1 LRTVACATGVC
12 AAFLVWASSCFAYSF
27 GPTVT
32 ATGPEQTVFD
42 WSAQACQQ
50 LDIPDEPAR
59 AFRDS
64 TGRVQLLASHYITR
78 RFIGPDL
85 NSVQHSCSILLSSVR
100 NAEPAAFND
109 KVWVAS
115 PYTRNGRTIYALLN
129 DEYQGWTH
137 PNMCDPSYSSSTPL
151 RCWYNAITFASSK
164 NNGNSYEIAP
174 LSGRIVASLPYPYQ
188 SGPGPYGYFQPSNIV
203 YNAADSYYYVMVAS
217 YAQYQDQAEGAC
229 LLRTKT
235 PGNSAS
241 WLAWDGSAFSV
252 SFVNPYASPGTPS
265 TGHVCAP
272 VAVDRI
278 GTMTSS
284 LTYNTY
290 FGKYMLVGTETL
302 YNPKTGKNVSG
313 FFYSLSSDLITWGPA
328 RLLMTANFPWA
339 YTCTK
344 ASEKPVYD
352 PSVLDPN
359 STSRNFETT
368 GQTMNLY
375 YVRANFNGCS
385 WGLDRDLVR
394 IPIKFIVG
402 GTAPTSSVARPSDV
416 TPQSSTAP
424 APSAAAAPPGDSTA
438 TDSPPPNSDS
448 PGG

>member
-1 LRTVACATGVC
+1 MKPRTSSIRLRIWLRTVACATGAC
-12 AAFLVWASSCFAYSF
+12 AALLVLASSCLAYSF

-32 ATGPEQTVFD
+32 STGPEQTVFD
-42 WSAQACQQ
+42 WSRDACQQ

-78 RFIGPDL
+78 RFIGTDL

-100 NAEPAAFND
+100 NGEPAAFND

-137 PNMCDPSYSSSTPL
+137 PNMCDPSYSSSAPL

-164 NNGNSYEIAP
+164 NSGNSYEIAP

-217 YAQYQDQAEGAC
+217 YAHYQDQAEGAC
-229 LLRTKT
+229 LLRTRT

-241 WLAWDGSAFSV
+241 WLAWDGTGFTV
-252 SFVNPYASPGTPS
+252 SFVNPYASPGT

-313 FFYSLSSDLITWGPA
+313 FFYSLSSDLLTWGPA
-328 RLLMTANFPWA
+328 RLLMTA
-339 YTCTK
+339 
-344 ASEKPVYD
+344 
-352 PSVLDPN
+352 
-359 STSRNFETT
+359 
-368 GQTMNLY
+368 
-375 YVRANFNGCS
+375 
-385 WGLDRDLVR
+385 
-394 IPIKFIVG
+394 
-402 GTAPTSSVARPSDV
+402 
-416 TPQSSTAP
+416 
-424 APSAAAAPPGDSTA
+424 
-438 TDSPPPNSDS
+438 
-448 PGG
+448 